1 MILMW
6 CCISLHLTEEV
17 FYDVKLTTDP
27 PNGPFTIGS
36 TVALYCHSN
45 PPLPPEVTYTWR
57 AALYSRALH
66 SDSPQASNATVTI
79 GLNHPSIGHYYC
91 VVNSGTSTLG
101 VGKADISVQSKGYCS
116 MYHHFHITP
125 QVLSPQAS
133 ILPYHLYHLKAL
145 F

>member
-1 MILMW
+1 MSVVLIYTIFINALIHKMLN
-6 CCISLHLTEEV
+6 CISLHLTDQV
-17 FYDVKLTTDP
+17 FYDVTVTTDP

-45 PPLPPEVTYTWR
+45 PPLPPGVTYTWR
-57 AALYSRALH
+57 AALYSSTLY

-101 VGKADISVQSKGYCS
+101 VGKADISVQSK
-116 MYHHFHITP
+116 
-125 QVLSPQAS
+125 
-133 ILPYHLYHLKAL
+133 
-145 F
+145 

>member
-1 MILMW
+1 M
-6 CCISLHLTEEV
+6 
-17 FYDVKLTTDP
+17 FYDVTVTTDP

-45 PPLPPEVTYTWR
+45 PSLPPGVTYTWR
-57 AALYSRALH
+57 AALYSSTLY

-79 GLNHPSIGHYYC
+79 GLSHPSIGHYYC
-91 VVNSGTSTLG
+91 VVNSGTFTLG
-101 VGKADISVQSKGYCS
+101 VGKADISVQSKRHCN

-133 ILPYHLYHLKAL
+133 ILPYHLYHLIVL
-145 F
+145 C